1 MAVNILKVPSN
12 QILFMVGNIS
22 AVGATSM
29 HFLSL
34 FLYVCIL
41 NNSKHAVKHFLF
53 PDRIQHFTLSQSH
66 LVKKSSFFFYFF
78 LGFSTPILCG
88 WFYNF
93 LVALFPFL
101 STLSTFHCGFV
112 PLELYF

>member
-66 LVKKSSFFFYFF
+66 LIKKSSFFFYFF
-78 LGFSTPILCG
+78 LGFSTPILSG
-88 WFYNF
+88 
-93 LVALFPFL
+93 
-101 STLSTFHCGFV
+101 
-112 PLELYF
+112 